1 MGGYNFMGAITG
13 TTRIL
18 PQKVDTVYYTDLFL
32 QQFILN
38 MLVEFSLIYCYL
50 LYLIVLNYT
59 EVLEQRAKQANPF
72 LQKKS
77 KKVQTHFTNCN
88 NK

>member
-1 MGGYNFMGAITG
+1 MGAITG

-18 PQKVDTVYYTDLFL
+18 PQKVDSVNYTDLFL

-59 EVLEQRAKQANPF
+59 EVLEQRAKQGNPF
-72 LQKKS
+72 LQKS
-77 KKVQTHFTNCN
+77 STKVQMHFTNCN
-88 NK
+88 N